1 MCRVV
6 SKGTEVTLDTVSNM
20 LISTYIV
27 KHLPCDD
34 QIPREILPENE
45 WLVEMQSELVAM
57 VGSSRN

>member
-27 KHLPCDD
+27 KPLPCGD

-45 WLVEMQSELVAM
+45 LVGGNAVR
-57 VGSSRN
+57 VGCDGR